1 MLLLAA
7 CGGGGGRPDLSLLDD
22 GVLRVGLLDACPPR
36 HVPDLPGEV
45 VRGCLDGAPR
55 HAVEEARRL
64 VEGERVDLI
73 LAYPDDDE
81 GYALALYVRTQP
93 DKTLVLGSSALQATT
108 LDVRAPNVFRYV
120 PDAAQRA
127 AGLGTYAYEEL
138 GWREARIEHRQTQ
151 AALEQAHA
159 FAVEFCRLGGRLAA
173 AGGAADGTFASTG
186 ERPSLDGRVI
196 AAAQD
201 LDAAALLRDALRR
214 VDDLSD
220 GQAALRSELRR
231 GLDENGQ
238 AIVDVR
244 LLAGGVTVRLVTGV
258 EQTFADAFGPETSP
272 LEGEPEC

>member
-22 GVLRVGLLDACPPR
+22 GVLRVGLLQRCPSAAPE
-36 HVPDLPGEV
+36 LPGDL
-45 VRGCLDGAPR
+45 VRGCLDGRPR

-64 VEGERVDLI
+64 VEGERVDVI

-93 DKTLVLGSSALQATT
+93 DKTLALGSSALQATT
-108 LDVRAPNVFRYV
+108 LDVGAPNVFRYV

-138 GWREARIEHRQTQ
+138 GWRDARIERRQTQ
-151 AALEQAHA
+151 VALEQAHA
-159 FAVEFCRLGGRLAA
+159 FAVEFCRLGGRLAG
-173 AGGAADGTFASTG
+173 AGAAADGTFASTG
-186 ERPSLDGRVI
+186 GRRPGLDGRVV
-196 AAAQD
+196 AAAQE
-201 LDAAALLRDALRR
+201 LDAAARLRDALRR

-220 GQAALRSELRR
+220 GQEALRAELGR

-244 LLAGGVTVRLVTGV
+244 LLAGGATVKLLTGV
-258 EQTFADAFGPETSP
+258 EQTFDGAFGPETSP
-272 LEGEPEC
+272 LEDEPEC